1 MTDTEQKRVF
11 ANNLT
16 HYININGKQQN
27 EVAKAIGEK
36 ATTLNMWC
44 KGNSF
49 PSTGKIQKLADYFG
63 IGKSDL
69 TEDKSA
75 WDIEDAYTSIT
86 MNIAMHDVRFQR
98 IIMDYYEMPRDRKD
112 AFCTFY
118 ETFIQ
123 EDKGRH

>member
-1 MTDTEQKRVF
+1 MTDQEQKRVF
-11 ANNLT
+11 ANNLN

-36 ATTLNMWC
+36 PTTLNMWC
-44 KGNSF
+44 KGKSF

-69 TEDKSA
+69 TDDKSA
-75 WDIEDAYTSIT
+75 LTLDEAYASVT
-86 MNIAMHDVRFQR
+86 MKIALQDQRFQK
-98 IIMDYYEMPRDRKD
+98 IVIDYYGMPKEKKE

-118 ETFIQ
+118 ETFVM
-123 EDKGRH
+123 EERD

>member
-1 MTDTEQKRVF
+1 MTDNEQKRIF

-27 EVAKAIGEK
+27 EVARAIGEK
-36 ATTLNMWC
+36 PSTLNMWC

-69 TEDKSA
+69 TEDKSSLTI
-75 WDIEDAYTSIT
+75 DEAYTSAT
-86 MNIAMHDVRFQR
+86 MKIALQDQRFQK
-98 IIMDYYEMPRDRKD
+98 IVIHYYEMPKSKKE
-112 AFCTFY
+112 AFCEFY
-118 ETFIQ
+118 EAFIM
-123 EDKGRH
+123 EEKS

>member
-1 MTDTEQKRVF
+1 MTEKKKKRVF
-11 ANNLT
+11 ANNLN
-16 HYININGKQQN
+16 HYISISGKQQN

-36 ATTLNMWC
+36 PTTLNMWC

-69 TEDKSA
+69 TDDKSA
-75 WDIEDAYTSIT
+75 LTLDEAYASVT
-86 MNIAMHDVRFQR
+86 MKIALQDQRFQK
-98 IIMDYYEMPRDRKD
+98 IVIDYYDMPKEKKE

-118 ETFIQ
+118 ETFIM
-123 EDKGRH
+123 EERD

>member
-1 MTDTEQKRVF
+1 MTDAEQKRIF

-36 ATTLNMWC
+36 PTTLNMWC

-49 PSTGKIQKLADYFG
+49 PSPGKIQKIADYFG

-69 TEDKSA
+69 TEDKST
-75 WDIEDAYTSIT
+75 WSVDDAYTSVT
-86 MNIAMHDVRFQR
+86 LNIGMHDRRFQK
-98 IIMDYYEMPRDRKD
+98 IIIDYYGMSKERKD

-123 EDKGRH
+123 ENGK

>member
-1 MTDTEQKRVF
+1 MNDAEQKRIF
-11 ANNLT
+11 ANNLN

-36 ATTLNMWC
+36 PSTFNMWC
-44 KGNSF
+44 KGNSL
-49 PSTGKIQKLADYFG
+49 PSVGKIQKLADYFG

-69 TEDKSA
+69 TDDKSDA
-75 WDIEDAYTSIT
+75 DIEGAYTNIT
-86 MNIAMHDVRFQR
+86 LNIALYDKRFQK
-98 IIMDYYEMPRDRKD
+98 IIIDYYGMPKEKKD

-123 EDKGRH
+123 EKED